1 MLELRREDFEAL
13 KDMKPTAVSSELRA
27 EVSVVWWP
35 WWKSSVGYCFNN
47 TRFYLYRR
55 QRGVM

>member
-13 KDMKPTAVSSELRA
+13 KDRKPTVVSSELRA
-27 EVSVVWWP
+27 GVSVGWSP
-35 WWKSSVGYCFNN
+35 WWKSNIKILLEQHKI
-47 TRFYLYRR
+47 YLYRR